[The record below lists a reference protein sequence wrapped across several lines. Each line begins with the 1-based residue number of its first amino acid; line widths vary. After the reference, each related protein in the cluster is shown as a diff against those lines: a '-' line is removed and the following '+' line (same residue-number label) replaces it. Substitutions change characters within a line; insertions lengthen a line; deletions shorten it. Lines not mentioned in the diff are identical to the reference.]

1 MTEHRNDPPI
11 ADVYYAHLPH
21 EETIGTVYPV
31 EREREI
37 AACRNARVKREK
49 YHVWRLLEYALE
61 SSLGI
66 SMRDAT
72 PRKNDNKKWV
82 SDACFFSLSHSGDV
96 VAVAVSDAPIG
107 VDVEG
112 TERERYEMIA
122 DHIFSDAE
130 RAHYEA
136 LEENAKMRF
145 VMQAWTQKESLFK
158 RADECVFA
166 PKSYDVLK
174 ADVQTHEICV
184 DGRSYFLSV
193 ASENVQ
199 SLRIKNVTIH

>member
-1 MTEHRNDPPI
+1 MTEHLSDLPV
-11 ADVYYAHLPH
+11 ADIYYARIPH
-21 EETIGTVYPV
+21 EGAVEAVYPD
-31 EREREI
+31 EREQEI
-37 AACRNARVKREK
+37 ATCRNERVKREK
-49 YHVWRLLEYALE
+49 YYVWRLLEYALAQ
-61 SSLGI
+61 SLGV
-66 SMRDAT
+66 SLREAA

-96 VAVAVSDAPIG
+96 VAVAVSRAPIG

-136 LEENAKMRF
+136 LEERAKMPF
-145 VMQAWTQKESLFK
+145 VMAAWTQKESLFK
-158 RADECVFA
+158 REDRRAFT
-166 PKSYDVLK
+166 PKSYTVLN

-184 DGRSYFLSV
+184 GEHTYFLSV
-193 ASENVQ
+193 ASEALQ
-199 SLRIKNVTIH
+199 HLRIKNVTIG

>member
-1 MTEHRNDPPI
+1 MTEHLSDLPV
-11 ADVYYAHLPH
+11 ADVYYARIPH
-21 EETIGTVYPV
+21 EGAVEAVYPD
-31 EREREI
+31 EREQEI
-37 AACRNARVKREK
+37 ATCRNERVKREK
-49 YHVWRLLEYALE
+49 YYVWRLLEYALE
-61 SSLGI
+61 QSLGV
-66 SMRDAT
+66 SLREAA

-96 VAVAVSDAPIG
+96 VAVAVSLAPIG

-130 RAHYEA
+130 RAHYET
-136 LEENAKMRF
+136 LEESAKMRF
-145 VMQAWTQKESLFK
+145 VMAAWTQKESLFK
-158 RADECVFA
+158 RADERVFA

-193 ASENVQ
+193 ASEKVQ